1 MSTRKAIEKPHIL
14 DGREMKTGLKTSA
27 AGAMRMITLS
37 ASVLMTIILTSCD
50 DDENNVNLL
59 GGGPGS
65 SDPTSVVAGDGFC
78 GPQGGSQALGQAS
91 FDSGVTT
98 AKIDTDGNSL
108 MQGHDETWQPGTSGH
123 VNGQPVHSAQYAYV
137 VMSRDQMNAS
147 GVSFGDW
154 ASVTNQGSGKTVY
167 ARVEDRGPPGGTG
180 EISQAAATAV
190 GIQYLDN
197 SATVGDPS
205 VIVQAYA
212 DTAAIEGDC
221 TAMASS

>member
-1 MSTRKAIEKPHIL
+1 MTKIIAIVFGIV
-14 DGREMKTGLKTSA
+14 T
-27 AGAMRMITLS
+27 
-37 ASVLMTIILTSCD
+37 LTSCD
-50 DDENNVNLL
+50 DDDHADQL
-59 GGGPGS
+59 GGRPGS
-65 SDPTSVVAGDGFC
+65 SDPNSIVAGDGFC

-98 AKIDTDGNSL
+98 AKIDTDGNPL
-108 MQGHDETWQPGTSGH
+108 MQGHDATWNADTSGH
-123 VNGQPVHSAQYAYV
+123 VNGQPVNSAQYAYV

-154 ASVTNQGSGKTVY
+154 ASVTDPGSGKTVY

-197 SATVGDPS
+197 SATVGGPS
-205 VIVQAYA
+205 VKVQAYA
-212 DTAAIEGDC
+212 GTAAIEGDC